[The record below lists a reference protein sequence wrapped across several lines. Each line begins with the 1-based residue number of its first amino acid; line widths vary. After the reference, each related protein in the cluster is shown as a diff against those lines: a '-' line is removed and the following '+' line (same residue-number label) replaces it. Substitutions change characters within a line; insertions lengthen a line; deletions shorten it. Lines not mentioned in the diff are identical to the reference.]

1 MLLSIVLLSIDTITE
16 DERPPCLGELSKS
29 PCAFPYV
36 LENVTL
42 NECTNANNGNGRL
55 PGRTWCPLLVDA
67 NLEPKGQ
74 PGTHALREGRLS
86 TSFFSFLARMNH
98 TVLVGSI
105 GIYWDYCGPAESC
118 GVNNTQYLTN
128 WNEYLDPA
136 TPGSCAEYEGGMCEE
151 FVPIGSR
158 IFVPGN
164 VDIADLDSRAYR
176 FILST
181 GSFSFLPKSC
191 RCQA

>member
-1 MLLSIVLLSIDTITE
+1 MNGKSESDSKTE

-55 PGRTWCPLLVDA
+55 PGRAWCPLLVDDA
-67 NLEPKGQ
+67 NLEPEGQ
-74 PGTHALREGRLS
+74 PGTHALKEGGLS
-86 TSFFSFLARMNH
+86 TPLFSFFARMNH

-105 GIYWDYCGPAESC
+105 GAYWDYCGSAESC
-118 GVNNTQYLTN
+118 GDNNTQYLTD
-128 WNEYLDPA
+128 WNKYLDPA
-136 TPGSCAEYEGGMCEE
+136 TPGTCAEYEGGMCEA

-164 VDIADLDSRAYR
+164 VNVSDLDSRADR

-181 GSFSFLPKSC
+181 SSYSFLPASC
-191 RCQA
+191 RFQA